1 MKNHPVLIGVLI
13 ALASSCG
20 AATWSESMVSALA
33 KKNRAEEK
41 ALMAQLPSGEK
52 IALAFAKVAIGMRA
66 QADGEKTLARFAT
79 SFEGRLARGL
89 KESTFQSY
97 AQALTDTAVPEA
109 ARQILLR
116 TLAVSGRRLEPAWPS
131 FQNRLFPVLKGLLDP
146 REPSLEL
153 KASALRQLGR
163 VSIPK
168 SDSVLLLFAA
178 SPDSLLRNAAYD
190 GLGRKV
196 VGNKHAYNRAENAV
210 LFEGLLRLS
219 ANGLS
224 PEQLKIF
231 VLMDEPYAM
240 NHLAAKSSAD
250 TEGPIQALLKGS
262 DWEVE
267 TGLRLLAIFPDLI
280 DDFEPVI
287 RARLNSRNQS
297 VRQAAQALATS
308 LEPSVGEGK

>member
-33 KKNRAEEK
+33 NKNRAEEK
-41 ALMAQLPSGEK
+41 RLLAQAPAGEH

-66 QADGEKTLARFAT
+66 QADGEKAFARFAT

-97 AQALTDTAVPEA
+97 TQVLADTAVPEA
-109 ARQILLR
+109 ARRILLR

-146 REPSLEL
+146 REPSQEL
-153 KASALRQLGR
+153 KASALRHLGR
-163 VSIPK
+163 VSNAK
-168 SDSVLLLFAA
+168 SDSVLLHFAA
-178 SPDSLLRNAAYD
+178 SPDSLLRIAAYE

-196 VGNKHAYNRAENAV
+196 VGNKHANNRAENPV
-210 LFEGLLRLS
+210 LFEALLRLS
-219 ANGLS
+219 ANELS

-231 VLMDEPYAM
+231 VLMDEPYAI

-250 TEGPIQALLKGS
+250 TEGPIQALLKGT

-267 TGLRLLAIFPDLI
+267 TGLRLLAIFPGLTE
-280 DDFEPVI
+280 DFEPVI
-287 RARLNSRNQS
+287 RTSLHSRNQS
-297 VRQAAQALATS
+297 VRQAAQDLAAS
-308 LEPSVGEGK
+308 LEPSVREGK